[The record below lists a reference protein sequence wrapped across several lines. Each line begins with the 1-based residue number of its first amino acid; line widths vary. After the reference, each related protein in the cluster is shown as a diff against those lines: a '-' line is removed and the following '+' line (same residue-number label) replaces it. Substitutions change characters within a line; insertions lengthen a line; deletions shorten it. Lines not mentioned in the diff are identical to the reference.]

1 MITDVF
7 AGIYETI
14 FGIRDDKFSLI
25 FSTLYNEWGYIKL
38 GLTFLFIPLLSWF
51 LFYYVWRYPY
61 GKLWHWAL
69 WFLISGIVVF
79 GCTWSLANTII
90 LASNNQQLIDALN
103 DPQSG
108 YKQYASDLP
117 LIYAMINTS
126 LALVLGFICSLIFKQ
141 LSKIQMHLPF

>member
-7 AGIYETI
+7 SGIYETI

>member
-7 AGIYETI
+7 SGIYETI

-126 LALVLGFICSLIFKQ
+126 LALVLGFICSLIFKR
-141 LSKIQMHLPF
+141 LSKVQMHLPF